1 MRMTW
6 IMMFQIYRSIDGS
19 CNNLANSNF
28 GRAGTPYQ
36 RILLPEY
43 ASGSIDLP
51 RRRSADNFELPSAR
65 EVSNMLTAKPTASEP
80 QDPANSV
87 LVMQMGQ
94 FIDHD
99 LTHTPNHGLSC
110 CTNGNLF
117 PASFDADT
125 CFPIQMFP
133 DDPFWRGR
141 KTCMSFARSLAS
153 PSLKCSL
160 QTREQLNQADRQLF
174 SCYLI
179 KTHTRVHQ
187 IRILFQ
193 LQFKTVVYAYIN

>member
-1 MRMTW
+1 M
-6 IMMFQIYRSIDGS
+6 YRSTDGS
-19 CNNLANSNF
+19 CNNLANPNF

-43 ASGSIDLP
+43 ASGTIDLP
-51 RRRSADNFELPSAR
+51 RRRATDNFELPSAR
-65 EVSNMLTAKPTASEP
+65 EVSNMLTAKPTTEP
-80 QDPANSV
+80 LDLSNSV

-153 PSLKCSL
+153 PSLKCNL
-160 QTREQLNQADRQLF
+160 QTREQLNQGGSAF
-174 SCYLI
+174 S
-179 KTHTRVHQ
+179 
-187 IRILFQ
+187 F
-193 LQFKTVVYAYIN
+193 

>member
-1 MRMTW
+1 MP
-6 IMMFQIYRSIDGS
+6 QKYRSADGS
-19 CNNLANSNF
+19 CNNLANPNF

-43 ASGSIDLP
+43 ASGTIDLP
-51 RRRSADNFELPSAR
+51 RRRSSDNFELPSAR
-65 EVSNMLTAKPTASEP
+65 EVSNMLTAKPPTTAGGA
-80 QDPANSV
+80 DPSDPTNSV

-99 LTHTPNHGLSC
+99 LTHTPNHGAAC

-117 PASFDADT
+117 PTSFDADQ
-125 CFPIQMFP
+125 CFPIQIFP

-153 PSLKCSL
+153 PSLKCNL
-160 QTREQLNQADRQLF
+160 QTREQLNQGTAALCGVVAKPFEISLERKAIYF
-174 SCYLI
+174 
-179 KTHTRVHQ
+179 HQ
-187 IRILFQ
+187 RMTP
-193 LQFKTVVYAYIN
+193 KK